1 MRQKR
6 QPNRYVILAAASIV
20 NFVHGNPYIWTVFQP
35 YVQEEYGL
43 SLAASSQ
50 PFTIIIGIFAA
61 GNMLGGFLQHKIG
74 ARATIF
80 FGSTVMC
87 GGFFLAA
94 MAPHNMPWLISLG
107 YGALGGFGSGCAFSM
122 LTAVPQE
129 WFPRQR
135 GMVSGITIGMV
146 GISGIL
152 MNPLCDYVLSRW
164 GYRTAML
171 MVTVIYAV
179 LCLGAFW
186 VREPSV
192 SDQAAL
198 SQGSSALQGDSE
210 SSKKHFTVGEMMRT
224 RSYLIISTIMAL
236 AVPAYVLVNPLMKS
250 LGMARG
256 LTNSQ
261 ALAGVM
267 AASIANI
274 VGRFAL
280 PWLSDLAGRK
290 KILRMI
296 YLLCTVSVIGVS
308 AAGGL
313 LFIVLISAVCLVY
326 GGVVSLFPVV
336 VSDHFGTKYQG
347 INYGAVMIGYGLISI
362 LCPYLLDIA
371 GIELSFIL
379 AGVAS
384 GVGLFLLKFL

>member
-129 WFPRQR
+129 WFP
-135 GMVSGITIGMV
+135 SKEAWF
-146 GISGIL
+146 
-152 MNPLCDYVLSRW
+152 PVL
-164 GYRTAML
+164 
-171 MVTVIYAV
+171 
-179 LCLGAFW
+179 
-186 VREPSV
+186 PSV
-192 SDQAAL
+192 W
-198 SQGSSALQGDSE
+198 SE
-210 SSKKHFTVGEMMRT
+210 S
-224 RSYLIISTIMAL
+224 
-236 AVPAYVLVNPLMKS
+236 
-250 LGMARG
+250 
-256 LTNSQ
+256 
-261 ALAGVM
+261 
-267 AASIANI
+267 
-274 VGRFAL
+274 
-280 PWLSDLAGRK
+280 
-290 KILRMI
+290 
-296 YLLCTVSVIGVS
+296 
-308 AAGGL
+308 
-313 LFIVLISAVCLVY
+313 
-326 GGVVSLFPVV
+326 PV
-336 VSDHFGTKYQG
+336 
-347 INYGAVMIGYGLISI
+347 
-362 LCPYLLDIA
+362 
-371 GIELSFIL
+371 
-379 AGVAS
+379 
-384 GVGLFLLKFL
+384 FL